1 MNTISCMVYN
11 NRLWGV
17 RLQSNGG
24 FAMEEKLYK
33 TLNSTG
39 KLSIIFGILT
49 IVLMIGVGVVSI
61 INGARLLAK
70 KSDVLF

>member
-1 MNTISCMVYN
+1 MD
-11 NRLWGV
+11 
-17 RLQSNGG
+17 
-24 FAMEEKLYK
+24 EKLYK

-61 INGARLLAK
+61 INGARLLSK
-70 KSDVLF
+70 KSDLLF

>member
-1 MNTISCMVYN
+1 
-11 NRLWGV
+11 
-17 RLQSNGG
+17 
-24 FAMEEKLYK
+24 MEEKVYK

-70 KSDVLF
+70 RSDILF

>member
-1 MNTISCMVYN
+1 MD
-11 NRLWGV
+11 
-17 RLQSNGG
+17 
-24 FAMEEKLYK
+24 EKIYK

-70 KSDVLF
+70 KNDMLF